1 MRASWANALE
11 LISRR
16 QKPEAIVR
24 QNLKRDHKFGAE
36 NAANEWHA
44 KTIMRIEMFSG
55 LLSRWRDE
63 NVAEMNLNASRYLEK
78 LQQIIPD
85 FDIKFRDRK
94 PRMRSELI
102 WFKFPRDS
110 G

>member
-1 MRASWANALE
+1 
-11 LISRR
+11 
-16 QKPEAIVR
+16 
-24 QNLKRDHKFGAE
+24 
-36 NAANEWHA
+36 
-44 KTIMRIEMFSG
+44 MFSG

-102 WFKFPRDS
+102 
-110 G
+110 